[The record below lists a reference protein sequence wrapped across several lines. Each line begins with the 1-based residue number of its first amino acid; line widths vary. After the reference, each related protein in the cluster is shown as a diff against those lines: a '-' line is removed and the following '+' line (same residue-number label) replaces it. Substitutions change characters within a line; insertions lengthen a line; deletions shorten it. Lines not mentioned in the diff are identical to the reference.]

1 MERTAQPWTTDCIV
15 PGTRNAAGG
24 IAVVQISLAEDDAQ
38 ILRET
43 LEAKLIEL
51 RREES
56 HTDSPRFRETLYRVE
71 AAVSRLLTQ
80 LPQTTPGR

>member
-1 MERTAQPWTTDCIV
+1 MV
-15 PGTRNAAGG
+15 H
-24 IAVVQISLAEDDAQ
+24 ISIAEDDAQ

-56 HTDSPRFRETLYRVE
+56 HTDSPRFRDTLYRVE
-71 AAVSRLLTQ
+71 AAVNHLLTQ
-80 LPQTTPGR
+80 LPPATPQR

>member
-1 MERTAQPWTTDCIV
+1 M
-15 PGTRNAAGG
+15 
-24 IAVVQISLAEDDAQ
+24 VQVSLPEEDAQ

-56 HTDSPRFRETLYRVE
+56 HTDSPRFRDALYRVE
-71 AAVSRLLTQ
+71 EAVNRLLTQ
-80 LPQTTPGR
+80 LPRPTATGSSL

>member
-1 MERTAQPWTTDCIV
+1 M
-15 PGTRNAAGG
+15 
-24 IAVVQISLAEDDAQ
+24 VQISISEDDAQ

-56 HTDSPRFRETLYRVE
+56 HTDSPRFRDTLYRLE
-71 AAVSRLLTQ
+71 AAVTRLLTQ
-80 LPQTTPGR
+80 LPQGTAER

>member
-1 MERTAQPWTTDCIV
+1 M
-15 PGTRNAAGG
+15 
-24 IAVVQISLAEDDAQ
+24 VQISLPEEDAQ

-56 HTDSPRFRETLYRVE
+56 HTDSPRFRDTLYRVE
-71 AAVSRLLTQ
+71 EAVNRLLTQ
-80 LPQTTPGR
+80 LPPRTAAGSAV